1 MPTPHATEPQATAFL
16 VERYLPRSATVGLAE
31 SVARVALLCVD
42 SGAIDRGMRY
52 LQSAYLPSEDT
63 CFCLF
68 LAPSSDAVRQV
79 NDDGEFPLDRIT
91 PAVLLHSG
99 GPPSHR

>member
-1 MPTPHATEPQATAFL
+1 MPAPHTTEAQATAFL
-16 VERYLPRSATVGLAE
+16 VERYVPRSATVGLAD
-31 SVARVALLCVD
+31 SVARVALLCID
-42 SGAIDRGMRY
+42 AAAIERGMRY

-68 LAPSSDAVRQV
+68 LAPSSDAVRQI

-91 PAVLLHSG
+91 PAVLLHRE
-99 GPPSHR
+99 PTPHR

>member
-1 MPTPHATEPQATAFL
+1 MPGPHTTEAQATAFL
-16 VERYLPRSATVGLAE
+16 VERYVPRSATVGLAD
-31 SVARVALLCVD
+31 SVARVALLCID
-42 SGAIDRGMRY
+42 SAAIERGMRY

-68 LAPSSDAVRQV
+68 LAPSSDAVRQI

-91 PAVLLHSG
+91 PAVLLHRE
-99 GPPSHR
+99 PTSHR